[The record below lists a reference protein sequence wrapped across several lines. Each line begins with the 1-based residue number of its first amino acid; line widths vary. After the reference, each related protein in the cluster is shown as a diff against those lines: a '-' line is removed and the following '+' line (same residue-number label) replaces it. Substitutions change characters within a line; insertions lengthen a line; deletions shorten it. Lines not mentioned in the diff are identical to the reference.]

1 MSSNRLGRPHGYIRR
16 LKWLIYRFREKGEAM
31 SLQCVNESYV
41 RRQRSG
47 KAMLF
52 LAAVI
57 LMLGG
62 WLLHSGVA
70 ATTVQREAVIG
81 SVRPAAV
88 DAGGQIDSVSCAV
101 RKPGSANE
109 VAIIDFKGPIGENF
123 DPGTVYGLINGIT
136 TNGKIGAIALRVD
149 STGGN
154 SYVAKKLYETLRKA
168 KLGCGLPMAA
178 FIGNV
183 GTSGG
188 YWIALAA
195 DEIHADTLSTVGG
208 VGVVAIYTNEL
219 EKDAQAGIHHQVIRT
234 GERKWPMIPYLPVK
248 SDDVIKIRESLE
260 IVLEEFVEAV
270 ETSRRG
276 KLRLSRAELATG
288 EAWMGRDARRLGLV
302 EPAAEINEV
311 MSRLLGRPA
320 EAYRQVDLSKAMA
333 ARPEDEEPAGSAKGA
348 RTTQRKES

>member
-1 MSSNRLGRPHGYIRR
+1 MPLQRVDESYARR
-16 LKWLIYRFREKGEAM
+16 QRRGEAM
-31 SLQCVNESYV
+31 LC
-41 RRQRSG
+41 
-47 KAMLF
+47 
-52 LAAVI
+52 LAAA
-57 LMLGG
+57 LMMLGG
-62 WLLHSGVA
+62 WLLHSGFA
-70 ATTVQREAVIG
+70 ATAVSREVQVGA
-81 SVRPAAV
+81 VRPPTA
-88 DAGGQIDSVSCAV
+88 DASLQIDSVSCAA

-109 VAIIDFKGPIGENF
+109 VAIIDFKGPIGDNF
-123 DPGTVYGLINGIT
+123 DPGAVYGLINGIT

-154 SYVAKKLYETLRKA
+154 SYVAKKVYETLRKA

-208 VGVVAIYTNEL
+208 VGVVAIYTNES

-234 GERKWPMIPYLPVK
+234 GERKWPMIPYLPIR
-248 SDDVIKIRESLE
+248 SDDVSKIHASLM

-276 KLRLSRAELATG
+276 KLRVSRAELTTG
-288 EAWMGRDARRLGLV
+288 EAWMGRDAQRLGLV
-302 EPAAEINEV
+302 EPPAEIAEV
-311 MSRLLGRPA
+311 MTRLLGRPA

-333 ARPEDEEPAGSAKGA
+333 ARPEDEEPAGSATGGRK
-348 RTTQRKES
+348 TQRTES